1 MNNQQIQA
9 QPDSSD
15 EISLYEI
22 YNILKT
28 KRYFILSATIL
39 CAFVAGTYI
48 LLKPENYTYQACVTM
63 GIIGRDTRGEPIFI
77 DSPRSS
83 IAQLNNAYIPSLIDQ
98 FDGSQKK
105 IKFAVVDFKA
115 FHPKDSSM
123 VCIKTK
129 ATRRLGD
136 SVSHI
141 QDASLQRLV
150 SDNSRMSAIPT
161 ASAEANLG
169 SLQETTKILSEKIPY
184 IKYSAEEN
192 IKQLNQNAQSLSAQ
206 LQSIADQ
213 KSYINNQLQLIK
225 TKNSVLKNQ
234 QKLISKET
242 REAIPLVKEDT
253 SSVDNTPSALTA
265 IMQNNQVTQ
274 EQQQLFNI
282 QIVRSVDIPK
292 EQIQLIN
299 QLKSLGR
306 KVVIVNDKIATNTA
320 KIIAYKANEKRQI
333 NNIKDQIAI
342 NSGNILLAKAS
353 LGGVQITH
361 IVRQS
366 SPSIEPVG
374 PGKAIFI
381 VLGALV
387 GLMLSV
393 LYALLANAATQKTND
408 VKTKV

>member
-1 MNNQQIQA
+1 
-9 QPDSSD
+9 
-15 EISLYEI
+15 
-22 YNILKT
+22 
-28 KRYFILSATIL
+28 
-39 CAFVAGTYI
+39 
-48 LLKPENYTYQACVTM
+48 
-63 GIIGRDTRGEPIFI
+63 
-77 DSPRSS
+77 
-83 IAQLNNAYIPSLIDQ
+83 
-98 FDGSQKK
+98 
-105 IKFAVVDFKA
+105 
-115 FHPKDSSM
+115 
-123 VCIKTK
+123 
-129 ATRRLGD
+129 
-136 SVSHI
+136 
-141 QDASLQRLV
+141 
-150 SDNSRMSAIPT
+150 
-161 ASAEANLG
+161 
-169 SLQETTKILSEKIPY
+169 
-184 IKYSAEEN
+184 
-192 IKQLNQNAQSLSAQ
+192 
-206 LQSIADQ
+206 
-213 KSYINNQLQLIK
+213 
-225 TKNSVLKNQ
+225 
-234 QKLISKET
+234 
-242 REAIPLVKEDT
+242 
-253 SSVDNTPSALTA
+253 
-265 IMQNNQVTQ
+265 MQNNQVTQ